1 MGHVAPIPWRSS
13 EAAEAIRGFAVSEQ
27 LADAAGA
34 AAVAST
40 TPLSNNEY
48 KVQLAKTAV
57 KRAILRAAGIPTG
70 GL

>member
-1 MGHVAPIPWRSS
+1 MGCGAPK
-13 EAAEAIRGFAVSEQ
+13 AFKYVLHNFCAIGAVSES

-34 AAVAST
+34 AAVANA
-40 TPLSNNEY
+40 TPLSGNEY

-57 KRAILRAAGIPTG
+57 KRAILRAAGLETG